1 MTDLMQQTR
10 GTAAAWATADPVLEA
25 GQLGVITDTGEIVV
39 GDGVTAFTGLTPI
52 GSGGGGGGGGMTI
65 DDIMPWYLKS
75 ANMHATYSDDFVGG
89 PDLTKWTR
97 RTVTSGDE
105 TQDVWNAEAG
115 VGWTNANAGW
125 EYLMPAPAGDFYWHA
140 AVAVESASATSQ
152 VGAGIIDST
161 GAGRAAV
168 LRNGTGIANVSLAAY
183 VYSGYNT
190 DYAETAVRH
199 RLEVWAVSIRK
210 SGTSYSVAGRRCLPD
225 VAGFNRLP
233 VFATAN
239 TWTGTVDRL
248 MVGCTFTD
256 AAFSRAMILRAN
268 LTT

>member
-1 MTDLMQQTR
+1 MSDLMQQTR
-10 GTAAAWATADPVLEA
+10 GTTAEWAAAVVPLEA
-25 GQLGVITDTGEIVV
+25 GQFGYDTDLDVV
-39 GDGVTAFTGLTPI
+39 KI
-52 GSGGGGGGGGMTI
+52 GNGTDLWAALPAIGAGGGGGGGMTI
-65 DDIMPWYLKS
+65 DDLMPWYLKDV
-75 ANMHATYSDDFVGG
+75 NMHATYSDDFVGG
-89 PDLTKWTR
+89 PDLAKWTR

-105 TQDVWNAEAG
+105 TNDVWNAEAG
-115 VGWTNANAGW
+115 VGWATVSAGW

-168 LRNGTGIANVSLAAY
+168 LRNGAGIANVSMAAY

-199 RLEVWAVSIRK
+199 RLEIWAVSIRK

-256 AAFSRAMILRAN
+256 APFSRAMILRAN